1 MSLHPLMAQA
11 LRPFAPPER
20 LEAQVANAARLYQA
34 PPCPKGCFTYHEQ
47 IMLDDASIICHLE
60 YEPAERGSR
69 EHGLQMEPDYPAQV
83 TLVAAYVRD
92 VNVYDL
98 LSDDQIEQIEI
109 SAARDL
115 EEQQAEAEGE
125 ARAERLEY
133 QQEY

>member
-1 MSLHPLMAQA
+1 MSLHPVMAQA

-20 LEAQVANAARLYQA
+20 LEAQVANAVRLYTA
-34 PPCPKGCFTYHEQ
+34 PRCPYGYFEFLADFLLEDHT
-47 IMLDDASIICHLE
+47 LVCHLE

-98 LSDDQIEQIEI
+98 LSDDQISQIEC
-109 SAARDL
+109 AALDAR
-115 EEQQAEAEGE
+115 EGE
-125 ARAERLEY
+125 DE
-133 QQEY
+133 

>member
-1 MSLHPLMAQA
+1 MSLHPLMEAA

-20 LEAQVANAARLYQA
+20 LEAQVASATRIYTA
-34 PPCPKGCFTYHEQ
+34 PPCPSDCFEWHCNFLMMDHT
-47 IMLDDASIICHLE
+47 LVCHLE

>member
-1 MSLHPLMAQA
+1 MSTNLHPLMAAA
-11 LRPFAPPER
+11 LAPFAPPER
-20 LEAQVANAARLYQA
+20 LETQVANAARLYTA
-34 PPCPKGCFTYHEQ
+34 PPCPKGYFTYHEQ

-98 LSDDQIEQIEI
+98 LSDDQISQIEC
-109 SAARDL
+109 AALDAR
-115 EEQQAEAEGE
+115 EGE
-125 ARAERLEY
+125 DE
-133 QQEY
+133 